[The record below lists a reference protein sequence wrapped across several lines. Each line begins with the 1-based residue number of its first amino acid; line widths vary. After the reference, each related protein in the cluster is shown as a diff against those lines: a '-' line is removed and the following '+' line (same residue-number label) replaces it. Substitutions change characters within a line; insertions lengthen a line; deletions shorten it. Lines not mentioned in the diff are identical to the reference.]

1 MLDSSMAAA
10 PIVMS
15 EGKLYSSTVSITVN
29 CVNLKMERMRV
40 DLPAPFEPR
49 MQ

>member
-40 DLPAPFEPR
+40 DLPAAFEPR